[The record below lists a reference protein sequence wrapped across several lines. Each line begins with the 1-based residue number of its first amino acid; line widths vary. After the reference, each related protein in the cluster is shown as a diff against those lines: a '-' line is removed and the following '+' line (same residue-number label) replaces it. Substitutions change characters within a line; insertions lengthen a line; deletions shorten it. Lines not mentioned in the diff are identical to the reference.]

1 MTDAKPVYPDYNAT
15 TPLDP
20 EVIEAMRPYLEEHFG
35 NPSSGHWY
43 VGQPRKAVAE
53 ARARVAEV
61 LPSAAEEVVFT
72 SGGSESNNHALKGA
86 ALAARARANP
96 AVPSRIEHPAVT
108 EVCRWLAERGGCGGG
123 HPSRN
128 DSGEHHAREQSNRHG
143 AAHRRDR
150 ARGEGEGRADEIGR
164 GAIGR

>member
-53 ARARVAEV
+53 ARARVAE
-61 LPSAAEEVVFT
+61 LLHSAAEEVVFT
-72 SGGSESNNHALKGA
+72 SGGSESNN
-86 ALAARARANP
+86 R
-96 AVPSRIEHPAVT
+96 SEEHT
-108 EVCRWLAERGGCGGG
+108 SELQSLRHLVCRL
-123 HPSRN
+123 
-128 DSGEHHAREQSNRHG
+128 
-143 AAHRRDR
+143 
-150 ARGEGEGRADEIGR
+150 
-164 GAIGR
+164 

>member
-35 NPSSGHWY
+35 NPSSGQWY
-43 VGQPRKAVAE
+43 GGQPRKAVAE
-53 ARARVAEV
+53 ARARVAE
-61 LPSAAEEVVFT
+61 LLHSAAEEVVFT

-86 ALAARARANP
+86 ALAARALGNH
-96 AVPSRIEHPAVT
+96 VVTSRIEHPAVT

-128 DSGEHHAREQSNRHG
+128 DSGEHHAREQ
-143 AAHRRDR
+143 
-150 ARGEGEGRADEIGR
+150 
-164 GAIGR
+164 